1 MPISEKQLQILAFPF
16 TSYDALICDGAIRSG
31 KTSWMMIAF
40 IEDAMRRF
48 NNQRFGICGKTVD
61 SAKKN
66 LIVPWMGIKKFRHKY
81 KIVWKTQEKV
91 LEVSTRDGRRANV
104 FEVFGGKDEASY
116 QLIQGRTLAGILLD
130 EVALMPE
137 SFVNQATSRC
147 SVDGSKM
154 WFNCNPAAPNHWFKT
169 GWIDKCKERNALHL
183 HFLLSDNP
191 SLSDKIVQRY
201 ENMYA
206 GVFYKR
212 YIQGLWVLAEGLV
225 YDFFNDDCITD
236 DQPAGS
242 RYYISIDYGTN
253 NPFAALLWSVTPERA
268 VCINEYYFSG
278 RDAKKDARNADERAA
293 FTKTDA
299 EYRDE
304 VVKLAGEHKIDFIV
318 LDPSAASFKAE
329 LRRNT
334 KFAVKDAKND
344 VLDGI
349 RGTAAGLKSG
359 KIKIHRSCKNTIRE
373 FGAYS
378 WDEKKS
384 TDAVIKENDHCLT
397 GDTLV
402 HTEDGAFPIRNLVG
416 KSGKVWSFNIH
427 TGKKELKPFF
437 DCRLTQRKAQIY
449 KITTK
454 DGRTIRCTGEHPILT
469 NRGYVQAKHLNES
482 DMIIDISD

>member
-1 MPISEKQLQILAFPF
+1 MPISEKQMKILAFPF
-16 TSYDALICDGAIRSG
+16 TGYDALICDGAIRSG

-91 LEVSTRDGRRANV
+91 LQVSTKDGRRANV

-191 SLSDKIVQRY
+191 SLSDKIVKRY
-201 ENMYA
+201 ESMYS

-212 YIQGLWVLAEGLV
+212 YIQGLWVLAEGLI
-225 YDFFNDDCITD
+225 YPMFDNSCIVD
-236 DQPAGS
+236 ELPKPDQYHSGE
-242 RYYISIDYGTN
+242 YYISCDYGTL
-253 NPFAALLWSVTPERA
+253 NPFSAGLWYLCNGKATRIA
-268 VCINEYYFSG
+268 EYYHSG
-278 RDAKKDARNADERAA
+278 RTTQHN
-293 FTKTDA
+293 KTDE
-299 EYRDE
+299 EYYTDLE
-304 VVKLAGEHKIDFIV
+304 KLAGDRDIRAVIV
-318 LDPSAASFKAE
+318 DPSAASFIE
-329 LRRNT
+329 VIRRHHKYT
-334 KFAVKDAKND
+334 VRKAKND
-344 VLDGI
+344 VLAGINTVARYLKDG
-349 RGTAAGLKSG
+349 T
-359 KIKIHRSCKNTIRE
+359 IKIHAGCADCIRE
-373 FGAYS
+373 FGLYR
-378 WDEKKS
+378 WDDKTEE
-384 TDAVIKENDHCLT
+384 DRPIKENDHAMDDVRYFAYTVL
-397 GDTLV
+397 
-402 HTEDGAFPIRNLVG
+402 RQKVG
-416 KSGKVWSFNIH
+416 KEKY
-427 TGKKELKPFF
+427 TPLYE
-437 DCRLTQRKAQIY
+437 R
-449 KITTK
+449 
-454 DGRTIRCTGEHPILT
+454 
-469 NRGYVQAKHLNES
+469 
-482 DMIIDISD
+482 